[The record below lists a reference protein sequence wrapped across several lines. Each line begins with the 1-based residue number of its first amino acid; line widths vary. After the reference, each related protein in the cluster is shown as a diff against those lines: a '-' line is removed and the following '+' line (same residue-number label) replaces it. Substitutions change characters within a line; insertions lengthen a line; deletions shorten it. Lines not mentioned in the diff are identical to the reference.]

1 MRLAGDRVFSLERG
15 GGQKQLSLVVRP
27 VDEPAAA
34 ARLLVD
40 PAALSADAATAIDWY
55 HPSPDGRLVAY
66 GVSEGGDE
74 RSVLRVLDVET
85 RKHLGDEIPET
96 RAASVAWLP
105 DGTAFLYS
113 RYPVGDQY
121 NRRVYRHRL
130 GEPWA
135 DDELVW
141 AELPT
146 PETWADVATSP
157 DGRFALVTALVGWS
171 RTDLHLRDEQSGEWR
186 TLIEGVDAITY
197 ARFDGTRLVAVT
209 TLDAP
214 RGRVVAIPL
223 DRVVPAEEWTT
234 LVPEGAGVIQHAEP
248 VAGGLLVVTTHSA
261 AARITR
267 HAPDGAVVGEVALP
281 ELCSV
286 VGLDGGTDR
295 SLAFVQLE
303 GFTRP
308 ASLFRW
314 SGGARWRPTAS
325 TITTTCST
333 AQFAVAQ
340 ERYPSADGTEIGLFL
355 IHRADE
361 PPDVDT
367 PCILTGY
374 GGFAIAETPAWS
386 PTIAAW
392 AEAGGLFAVAG
403 LRGGYEEGEAW
414 HQAGRR
420 EHKQQVFDD
429 FHAAADYLVASQR
442 TSRDRLAI
450 RGGSNGGL
458 LVGVGHD
465 PAARPVPSRALRR
478 PPARHGALP
487 AVPHRPALDGRVR
500 RPRRGRGARLVARLL
515 AVPPRQGRRLLPGR
529 AADHGRGRQPGRPA
543 PRPQD
548 GGRAAGRQLVPARPP
563 DPAAPG
569 VPRRSRPGQAAAQAG
584 RRAGRRARV
593 LHLAARRRGRDVTRL
608 AELVVSAEPQ
618 AWRDAGFAVDDE
630 GVSQVGLVR
639 LRLDPATWP
648 MAGCGRGHSPPRPT
662 PG

>member
-1 MRLAGDRVFSLERG
+1 MLHGRVVADPYRWLEDGDAAEVVAWVAAQNERTRAALDARPDRRAWLARLVSLLELPISTGVRLAGDRVFSLERG

-55 HPSPDGRLVAY
+55 HPSLDGRLVAY
-66 GVSEGGDE
+66 GVSEAGDE

-96 RAASVAWLP
+96 RAASVAWSP

-121 NRRVYRHRL
+121 NRRIYRHRL

-146 PETWADVATSP
+146 PESWADVATSP

-197 ARFDGTRLVAVT
+197 ARFDGSRLVAVT

-223 DRVVPAEEWTT
+223 DRVVPPEEWTT

-286 VGLDGGTDR
+286 VGLDAGTDR

-314 SGGARWRPTAS
+314 SGGELEPHGEHDHDDVLDVPVRRVAGALPLGRRHRDRAVPDPPRRRATRRGHALHPDRLRRVRHRRDAGVVADHRGVGRGRGAVRRRRAPGRLRGGRGVAPGRPPP
-325 TITTTCST
+325 
-333 AQFAVAQ
+333 AQA
-340 ERYPSADGTEIGLFL
+340 
-355 IHRADE
+355 
-361 PPDVDT
+361 
-367 PCILTGY
+367 
-374 GGFAIAETPAWS
+374 
-386 PTIAAW
+386 
-392 AEAGGLFAVAG
+392 AG
-403 LRGGYEEGEAW
+403 LRRLPRRGRPPRRVAA
-414 HQAGRR
+414 HLAGPAGHPGRLQRR
-420 EHKQQVFDD
+420 
-429 FHAAADYLVASQR
+429 APR
-442 TSRDRLAI
+442 RR
-450 RGGSNGGL
+450 
-458 LVGVGHD
+458 GHD
-465 PAARPVPSRALRR
+465 PAARPVPSRALRG
-478 PPARHGALP
+478 PAAGHGALP
-487 AVPHRPALDGRVR
+487 AVPHRPPLDGRVR

-515 AVPPRQGRRLLPGR
+515 AVPPRART
-529 AADHGRGRQPGRPA
+529 ASATRP
-543 PRPQD
+543 
-548 GGRAAGRQLVPARPP
+548 
-563 DPAAPG
+563 
-569 VPRRSRPGQAAAQAG
+569 S
-584 RRAGRRARV
+584 
-593 LHLAARRRGRDVTRL
+593 
-608 AELVVSAEPQ
+608 S
-618 AWRDAGFAVDDE
+618 
-630 GVSQVGLVR
+630 
-639 LRLDPATWP
+639 
-648 MAGCGRGHSPPRPT
+648 
-662 PG
+662 